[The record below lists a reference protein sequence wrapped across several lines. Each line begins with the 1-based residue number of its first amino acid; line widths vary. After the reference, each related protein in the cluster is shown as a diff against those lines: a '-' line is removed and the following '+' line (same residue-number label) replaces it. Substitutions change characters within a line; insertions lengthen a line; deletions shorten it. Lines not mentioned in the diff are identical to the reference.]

1 MSYRMLSW
9 TACLLFAGCAGQVK
23 NPSVEQS
30 RLADTQIAMQPESSP
45 DSAASSVNVP
55 SAIGLQSAPLDLKP
69 RAQASTDFVQTGRAS
84 WYGKTFQGR
93 RTASGERFDM
103 HALTAAH
110 RTLPFGTYVR
120 VSNGS
125 KTRSVIVRIN
135 DRGPYIKGRVIDLSL
150 AAARM
155 LGLRELG
162 AAPVILERVHE
173 GNRLTLSSTDA
184 HE

>member
-1 MSYRMLSW
+1 MSYRVLSW

-23 NPSVEQS
+23 NPSAEESRSADIKIATQS
-30 RLADTQIAMQPESSP
+30 ESSP

-55 SAIGLQSAPLDLKP
+55 SAIGLQSAPLLLKP
-69 RAQASTDFVQTGRAS
+69 PAQASTDFVQAGRAS
-84 WYGKTFQGR
+84 WYGKKFQGR

-155 LGLRELG
+155 LGLREIQAG
-162 AAPVILERVHE
+162 PVILERVGE
-173 GNRLTLSSTDA
+173 RNRLTPSYTAA
-184 HE
+184 HK

>member
-9 TACLLFAGCAGQVK
+9 TACLLFAGCAGQLK
-23 NPSVEQS
+23 NPAVVES
-30 RLADTQIAMQPESSP
+30 RPADIQIAMQPESSP
-45 DSAASSVNVP
+45 DSAASSVNAS
-55 SAIGLQSAPLDLKP
+55 SAIGLQSAPLALKP
-69 RAQASTDFVQTGRAS
+69 PAQASTDFVQAGRAS
-84 WYGKTFQGR
+84 WYGKKFQGR

-135 DRGPYIKGRVIDLSL
+135 DRGPYTKGRIIDLSF

-155 LGLRELG
+155 LGLREIEAG
-162 AAPVILERVHE
+162 PVNLERVGD
-173 GNRLTLSSTDA
+173 GNRLTPPYTDA
-184 HE
+184 HK